1 MSGHVQTAGRLTR
14 ALSGN
19 GKAVG
24 DQDEEG
30 RDRSLNYVAGAL
42 EGSITKGVLVGVI
55 SVPWLI
61 KFWLGRG
68 CDFTLWVWC
77 KFRKCSFSTEQK
89 IGDHTDANLPRDSNN
104 IDDSHVPTP
113 CKRQCFMLQRVE
125 ADWCSYSWLVRTK
138 RMLWSPSIMNQS
150 RLRSSLTSAMTSG
163 ERISS
168 IEALEIW
175 ILGKLGS

>member
-1 MSGHVQTAGRLTR
+1 MIDLLNLSRLVAMSGHVQTAGRLTR

-77 KFRKCSFSTEQK
+77 NYLADSLGFVRK
-89 IGDHTDANLPRDSNN
+89 DAE
-104 IDDSHVPTP
+104 
-113 CKRQCFMLQRVE
+113 VE
-125 ADWCSYSWLVRTK
+125 A
-138 RMLWSPSIMNQS
+138 
-150 RLRSSLTSAMTSG
+150 
-163 ERISS
+163 
-168 IEALEIW
+168 
-175 ILGKLGS
+175 LG